1 MRRALLVD
9 DDAAIREIGKISLER
24 IGGWSVTAV
33 PSGRAALEAVAA
45 APPFDALLL
54 DVMMPGLDG
63 PQTLALL
70 REQQLIDSTTPAV
83 FLTAKLQPADR
94 ERLHGAGAAGVI
106 AKPFDPTALASEL
119 EAILEACGDEA

>member
-9 DDAAIREIGKISLER
+9 DDAAIREIAKISLER

-33 PSGRAALEAVAA
+33 PSGQAAVEAAGGG
-45 APPFDALLL
+45 PHFDAVLL

-63 PQTLALL
+63 PQTLAQL
-70 REQQLIDSTTPAV
+70 REQRLIDGTPAV

-94 ERLHGAGAAGVI
+94 ERLHGIGAAGVI
-106 AKPFDPTALASEL
+106 AKPFDPMTLAGEL
-119 EAILEACGDEA
+119 EAILEASRDGA